1 MIQLDLKDWK
11 LQDFKDPSFQAYTI
25 KFLQT
30 VQVQNSA
37 LQVTSFMTLSK
48 FLKLSVFSFF
58 IGKNGDRIIILL
70 IS

>member
-11 LQDFKDPSFQAYTI
+11 LQDFKDPFFQDYTI
-25 KFLQT
+25 KSLQT

-37 LQVTSFMTLSK
+37 LQLTSK
-48 FLKLSVFSFF
+48 FLKLSVFSFL
-58 IGKNGDRIIILL
+58 IGKNGDMIILL